1 MVNYMPVKNVAT
13 VVEERGPVWPSCSV
27 TGDVVYPKLQQLVL
41 VRHALPSMEFLQHY
55 KGLTHLH
62 VEGECEKVTAGH
74 FFEGKFLLDIMENLK
89 SNDKL
94 IEINLF

>member
-62 VEGECEKVTAGH
+62 VEGECEISLKEN
-74 FFEGKFLLDIMENLK
+74 FF
-89 SNDKL
+89 
-94 IEINLF
+94 